1 MYFKVRKTQKEG
13 NKVHTRNKIKI
24 QEKKSQEGIN
34 ITYKA

>member
-24 QEKKSQEGIN
+24 QEKKARRE
-34 ITYKA
+34 